1 MIKERDR
8 IRRIIINSRAFHLLY
23 YVLAFAGMIAAYT
36 VIFYHFY
43 PILEGRPIGWDHAL
57 LFVVETISTT
67 GYGELLPFTSNQM
80 VIFSAVMI
88 ISGVIMIFMVIP
100 LLIGPYLL
108 SVLHRRPPQKAPHVL
123 TNHVVIIGFNSL
135 MSVLIDNLDLLNREV
150 IILEEDEQKAR
161 QLSQEI
167 RHSAF
172 IVWGNHE
179 NDDVWNAVCIDA
191 AAYVVIGRDERISAD
206 IILGIRERCS
216 GKIISVVDDI
226 AFERYL
232 TAAGA
237 DHVISPKMVTGS
249 RLGLH
254 AAQTFYPEAIEK
266 CMLIDTFIKA
276 FSPDTLTLRF
286 IPVVVMPGSRS
297 IGKEIS
303 ALGIPEKYG
312 FKIVVILEKG
322 VARYPPYHNEIVR
335 SSMVLFVIGPQKNVH
350 ALITDLFMVETDGD
364 KRAIVGGYGDVGLAA
379 CRELIAFGISI
390 SIIDKDPD
398 KHPDIVGDTEDL
410 AIIEQA
416 NPWENDVFIAALND
430 DSRNI
435 FATLISRDL
444 NPSLHILARANN
456 PSSVRKLFNAGADFV
471 SYLPSFGGQMITNLI
486 FAEEIQILLDLPDD
500 QKVLVTRS
508 HNSNPVPVSEIE
520 KKTGVIIIG
529 IDGMSCAIPCPDAAT
544 HIQAGDVVFLMGRK
558 KQLKRFLKAI

>member
-8 IRRIIINSRAFHLLY
+8 IRRVISNSRLFHLLY
-23 YVLAFAGMIAAYT
+23 YGLAFAGMIIAYT
-36 VIFYHFY
+36 VIFHHLY
-43 PILEGRPIGWDHAL
+43 PIVEGRPIGWDHAL

-67 GYGELLPFTSNQM
+67 GYGELLPFTSNEM
-80 VIFSAVMI
+80 VLLSAVMM
-88 ISGVIMIFMVIP
+88 ISGIIMIFMVIP
-100 LLIGPYLL
+100 LLIGPYLE
-108 SVLHRRPPQKAPHVL
+108 SVLYHRPPQKAPHVL
-123 TNHVVIIGFNSL
+123 ANHVVIIGFNPL
-135 MSVLIDNLDLLNREV
+135 MSVLIDNLDLLSREV
-150 IILEEDEQKAR
+150 VILEEDEEVAKR
-161 QLSQEI
+161 LSQEI

-179 NDDVWNAVCIDA
+179 DDDVWNAICIDS
-191 AAYVVIGRDERISAD
+191 AAYVVIGRDERTSAD
-206 IILGIRERCS
+206 IILGIRYRCS

-237 DHVISPKMVTGS
+237 DHVISPKMATGS

-254 AAQTFYPEAIEK
+254 AAQTFHPEAIEK
-266 CMLIDTFIKA
+266 CMLIDTFIRA
-276 FSPDTLTLRF
+276 FSPGTITLRF

-303 ALGIPEKYG
+303 ALAIPERYG

-322 VARYPPYHNEIVR
+322 EARYPPYHHEIIK
-335 SSMVLFVIGPQKNVH
+335 SSMVLFVIGSQEHVH
-350 ALITDLFMVETDGD
+350 NLISDLFMVETVSEE
-364 KRAIVGGYGDVGLAA
+364 RAIVGGYGDVGLAA
-379 CRELIAFGISI
+379 CRELIAFGISTC
-390 SIIDKDPD
+390 IIDKDPD
-398 KHPDIVGDTEDL
+398 KHPDIVGDTQDL
-410 AIIEQA
+410 AIIEEA

-500 QKVLVTRS
+500 RKVLVRRS
-508 HNSNPVPVSEIE
+508 HHVHQVTVSTIE

-529 IDGMSCAIPCPDAAT
+529 IDKKIQAIPCPDAMT
-544 HIQAGDVVFLMGRK
+544 QIEKGDVVFVMGRK
-558 KQLKRFLKAI
+558 KQLKRFLKII